1 MAMGPES
8 KALEGSIFK
17 PLWLDQ
23 PARPARQPALTGSPS
38 CELLIVGG
46 GFTGLWAALQ
56 AKERR
61 PDLDII
67 LIEGTEVGDGAS
79 GRNGGFLSS
88 SLAHG
93 AHNTEFHFPGE
104 RDTLYDLGR
113 QNMDEFMA
121 SLERYGIDARYEGTG
136 EIEINTRPDQD
147 EGMAAWVEEERADG
161 YDLVWLDREEMQAEV
176 HSPTYWG
183 GLWDREGHDGLVD
196 PAYLCW
202 GLKKAIQ
209 DLGVRIFE
217 GTPMR
222 GLDRQGDG
230 MAIECPGGSIRA
242 QRVLLAT
249 NAFRN
254 PVRSARRRVIPVWDY
269 VIATE
274 ALNPD
279 QIKSIGW
286 ERRQGLGNNANMFH
300 YYRLTHDNRI
310 VWGGGVNVAYYYG
323 NRTRGS
329 VGDSRKRF
337 EGNASDF
344 FHTFPQLSGVR
355 FSHRWSG
362 IIGSTTRFCMS
373 PGVAYDG
380 RVAWSVG
387 YTGQGVGASR
397 FGARV
402 GLELLGYDPTEILD
416 LQFVRRQA
424 MGWPPEP
431 LRWAAV
437 TLTRKEMERAD
448 RNKGKRSL
456 WLKTL
461 DRLGLG
467 FAC

>member
-1 MAMGPES
+1 MGPES
-8 KALEGSIFK
+8 EALKGSIFK

-23 PARPARQPALTGSPS
+23 PDRPARLPALSGAES

-61 PDLDII
+61 PELDIV
-67 LIEGTEVGDGAS
+67 LIEGVEVGDGAS

-93 AHNTEFHFPGE
+93 AQNTEFHFPGE
-104 RDTLYDLGR
+104 EDTLYDLGR

-121 SLERYGIDARYEGTG
+121 SLQRYGIDARYEGTG

-147 EGMAAWVEEERADG
+147 EGMAEWVESERADG
-161 YDLVWLDREEMQAEV
+161 YDLVWLDREAMQAEV

-183 GLWDREGHDGLVD
+183 GVWDREGHDGLVD
-196 PAYLCW
+196 PASLCW
-202 GLKKAIQ
+202 GLKKTLQ

-222 GLDRQGDG
+222 GLHRQGEG
-230 MAIECPGGSIRA
+230 MAIESLSGRLRA
-242 QRVLLAT
+242 PKVLLAT
-249 NAFRN
+249 NAFPN
-254 PVRSARRRVIPVWDY
+254 PIRSARRRVIPIWDY

-274 ALNPD
+274 PLTTD
-279 QIKSIGW
+279 QMESIGW

-323 NRTRGS
+323 SRTRGS

-337 EGNASDF
+337 ERNAWDF
-344 FHTFPQLSGVR
+344 FQTFPQLEGVR

-362 IIGSTTRFCMS
+362 LIGSTTRFCMS

-380 RVAWSVG
+380 RVAWSMG
-387 YTGQGVGASR
+387 YTGLGVGASR

-402 GLELLGYDPTEILD
+402 GLELLGYDPTGILD
-416 LQFVRRQA
+416 LNFVRRQA
-424 MGWPPEP
+424 LAWPLEP

-437 TLTRKEMERAD
+437 TLTRREMARAD
-448 RNKGKRSL
+448 RNQGRRSL

>member
-1 MAMGPES
+1 MGPNSE
-8 KALEGSIFK
+8 ALEGSTFK

-23 PARPARQPALTGSPS
+23 PARPARLPALTGSQS

-67 LIEGTEVGDGAS
+67 LIEWTEVGDGAS

-93 AHNTEFHFPGE
+93 AHNTDFHFPGE
-104 RDTLYDLGR
+104 QDTLYDLGR
-113 QNMDEFMA
+113 QNMGEFMA

-147 EGMAAWVEEERADG
+147 EGMAEWVEEERADG
-161 YDLVWLDREEMQAEV
+161 YDLVWLDRKEMQAEV

-222 GLDRQGDG
+222 GFDRQGDG
-230 MAIECPGGSIRA
+230 MAIECPSGSIRA
-242 QRVLLAT
+242 QKVLLAT

-274 ALNPD
+274 PLTPD
-279 QIKSIGW
+279 QMKSIGW

-310 VWGGGVNVAYYYG
+310 VWGGGMNVVYYYG
-323 NRTRGS
+323 NRTQGS
-329 VGDSRKRF
+329 VGDSRKYF
-337 EGNASDF
+337 ERNASDF

-362 IIGSTTRFCMS
+362 LIASTTRFCMS

-437 TLTRKEMERAD
+437 TLTRKEMARAD
-448 RNKGKRSL
+448 RNKGRRSL

>member
-1 MAMGPES
+1 MGPNSE
-8 KALEGSIFK
+8 ALEGSTFK

-23 PARPARQPALTGSPS
+23 PARPARLPALAGSAS

-67 LIEGTEVGDGAS
+67 LVEGTEVGDGAS

-93 AHNTEFHFPGE
+93 AHNTDFHFPGE
-104 RDTLYDLGR
+104 QDTLYDLGR
-113 QNMDEFMA
+113 QNMGEFMA

-147 EGMAAWVEEERADG
+147 EGMAEWVEEERADG

-222 GLDRQGDG
+222 GFDRQGDG
-230 MAIECPGGSIRA
+230 MAIECPSGSIRA
-242 QRVLLAT
+242 QKVLLAT

-274 ALNPD
+274 PLTPD
-279 QIKSIGW
+279 QMKSIGW

-310 VWGGGVNVAYYYG
+310 VWGGGMNVVYYYG
-323 NRTRGS
+323 NRTQGS
-329 VGDSRKRF
+329 VGDSRKYF
-337 EGNASDF
+337 ERNASDF

-362 IIGSTTRFCMS
+362 LIASTTRFCMS

-437 TLTRKEMERAD
+437 TLTRKEMARAD
-448 RNKGKRSL
+448 RNKGRRSL